1 MSVSGLSFFHDQ
13 ILRIEIYNRQH
24 VNGLILI
31 MNSSSLISYKTT
43 NLNHVRIIN
52 NKLTK
57 DTIVFITDSHSFIQ
71 ISRIDKIVILIK

>member
-1 MSVSGLSFFHDQ
+1 
-13 ILRIEIYNRQH
+13 
-24 VNGLILI
+24 

-57 DTIVFITDSHSFIQ
+57 DAIDFVTDSHSFIQ
-71 ISRIDKIVILIK
+71 ISRIDKIAILIK